1 MPPKGEQVITMPDL
15 TGRNALVTGA
25 SSGVGLEIAR
35 ALAEAGASVT
45 MPVRDRGRGERAIA
59 AIRETAPD
67 AALTV
72 RDLDLARLD
81 SVRALASTL
90 MADAVPLD
98 LYVMNAGIVMLGD
111 RARHTSADGFEL
123 HFATNFLGHFALTLG
138 ILPLLGGARIV
149 SQSSGI
155 VAFRDIDWNDV
166 QVEHR
171 YGALKAYGSSKV
183 ALGLFAMELART
195 GMDVQLS
202 HPGIAP
208 DTGIAGT
215 VRARRTGGLTHRLVT
230 RLGNTPAEAA
240 EPALVA
246 ATVPTSLPPIADASR
261 GASGRVGPAPA
272 LFGPSGFG
280 HMGGKAAPQ
289 KMFRNLRDPDGGR
302 RIWALGEALSEMS
315 ADRDLGRAVGDEA

>member
-1 MPPKGEQVITMPDL
+1 MIAMPDL
-15 TGRNALVTGA
+15 TGRSALVTGA

-35 ALAEAGASVT
+35 ALAAAGARVIL
-45 MPVRDRGRGERAIA
+45 PVRDRGRGERAIA

-67 AALTV
+67 AALAL

-81 SVRALASTL
+81 SVRALATTL
-90 MADAVPLD
+90 LADAAPLD

-111 RARHTSADGFEL
+111 PVRHLSPDGFEL

-155 VAFRDIDWNDV
+155 VGLRDIDWNDV
-166 QVEHR
+166 QVERR

-202 HPGIAP
+202 HPGVAP

-215 VRARRTGGLTHRLVT
+215 VRQRHTGGVMHRLAT

-240 EPALVA
+240 EPALLA
-246 ATVPTSLPPIADASR
+246 ATTVSPASTPT
-261 GASGRVGPAPA
+261 
-272 LFGPSGFG
+272 LFGPAGFG
-280 HMGGKAAPQ
+280 HVGGRAAPQ
-289 KMFRNLRDPDGGR
+289 RMFRHLLDPDGGR
-302 RIWALGEALSEMS
+302 RIWAVGEALSKVS
-315 ADRDLGRAVGDEA
+315 SQRGIGRAVGDEA